1 MRLLFRLSPNLQPVP
16 FDYQQNLAG
25 WMYNQLGDNSDL
37 HDGTSLYS
45 LSDLARGSVRR
56 GKLDFEGG
64 STFFLS
70 SYHDAILVELMR
82 NLFNSDTEVAFG
94 MKVEG
99 VDIQREPHFGERTLF
114 WAKSPVLVRVKRE
127 DGGRDHVIYDDPR
140 AGDLLTRTL
149 HTKQRLAGLPEVGR
163 MYFQPDFENPRTK
176 LIKYKGVQNRASL
189 CPVVVEGGPEVC
201 SFAWNV
207 GAGHSTGIG
216 FGALDKVK

>member
-25 WMYNQLGDNSDL
+25 WMYKQLGDKSEL

-45 LSDLARGSVRR
+45 LSDLAHGSVRR

-82 NLFNSDTEVAFG
+82 NLFNSNTEVAFG

-99 VDIQREPHFGERTLF
+99 VDIQREPEFGERALF
-114 WAKSPVLVRVKRE
+114 WAKSPVLVRVQRE

-140 AGDLLTRTL
+140 AGELLTRTL
-149 HTKQRLAGLPEVGR
+149 HTKQRLAGLPETGR

-216 FGALDKVK
+216 FGALEKVK